1 LDLVKINKRSSV
13 KDSSSEESSSE
24 GVSRRNFLK
33 ILGSASA
40 VGATGCAD
48 SVQQNIFPNVKGQNE
63 QIPGVAQWF
72 SSTCNECAAGCG
84 VKVRVR
90 EGRAVKL
97 EGNPESPVNRGGLC
111 GLGQSALQ
119 HHYDPDRIREPLLRE
134 RGVDTGFRPVSWSE
148 AYKRIQT
155 ALEASDNRNAFLTG
169 ELSGSI
175 EGLVSD
181 WCEALDCEHI
191 VYEMNDK
198 AAVSKAA
205 ELVFGTYGV
214 PTYSFNQAEVVLN
227 FGADFLETWINP
239 VGYARE
245 WAESRKKAVPARFIQ
260 VEPRLSLTGANADH
274 WISARPGTESRLV
287 LALIKLLLENGRG
300 SVNASIAQALGSL
313 VEDITI
319 EGVASETGVA
329 AEKIQQLYTYLSEA
343 QSSLVLAGGASTSTL
358 NALPL
363 MVATN
368 LLNLLLGNLG
378 TTISVAQTRQSTSSV
393 SKIIAL
399 IESMQAEESGVL
411 FVHGTNPN
419 FTLPDAFGFRY
430 AARRAPFIVSFS
442 SHLDDTTEMA
452 DLILPT
458 NSTVESW
465 GDSNPLPNVYSL
477 IQPAMTPLYSTQ
489 NFGDILIKIATDSEQ
504 DVARGSADY
513 KTYLQERWRDLHGRL
528 RVGGSFRQFWLQS
541 LERGGYFEDAANTSG
556 SVVPARI
563 SEEVLALDFSIPEFA
578 RTNENEDVLV
588 LPFMSVRSFDGRAAN
603 RPWLQE
609 MPDPVTKV
617 VWDSWA
623 EIHPDTAAAKGIA
636 VGDTVTV
643 RNFYGEVNIPAYITD
658 YIQPGIIA
666 VPVGQGHRNY
676 GRYAQSVGGGNVLQL
691 LPAIHST
698 EADALPLLST
708 YARVMRAR
716 IPAKLVRTQE
726 FDDEMDRHL
735 IETTKLE
742 KVDGKVVEVAKK
754 DYVSHHPE
762 NPKQMYEQREHPLY
776 KWGMAID
783 LAACT
788 GCSACVVACYAE
800 NNIPVVGKEV
810 VSQGRE
816 MAWLR
821 IDRYF
826 DGPPEELT
834 VNFQPMT
841 CQHCN
846 NAPCEPVCPVYATY
860 HNEEGLNAMIYN
872 RCVGTRY
879 CANNCSY
886 KVRRFNW
893 FEYEVPES
901 YQMQLNPDV
910 TKRGVGVMEK
920 CTFCVQRINSAKD
933 KAKDLGRMVEDGEV
947 TPACVQSCPTQA
959 LTFGNLKDP
968 ESRVSKLSKD
978 KRAYKVL
985 DDHINT
991 QPSISYLENIKY
1003 KQ

>member
-1 LDLVKINKRSSV
+1 LDLVKINKKNSADVSS
-13 KDSSSEESSSE
+13 KETK

-48 SVQQNIFPNVKGQNE
+48 SVQQNIFPNVRGQNE

-72 SSTCNECAAGCG
+72 SSTCNECSAGCG

-90 EGRAVKL
+90 EGRAVKV
-97 EGNPESPVNRGGLC
+97 EGNPENPVNRGGLC

-134 RGVDTGFRPVSWSE
+134 RGIDQAFRPISWSE
-148 AYKRIQT
+148 AYQRIQT
-155 ALEASDNRNAFLTG
+155 ALEASENRNAFVTG
-169 ELSGSI
+169 EISGSM
-175 EGLVSD
+175 EGLISD
-181 WCEALDCEHI
+181 WCEALNCEHV

-198 AAVSKAA
+198 AVASRAA

-214 PTYSFNQAEVVLN
+214 PTYSFSNAQVVLN
-227 FGADFLETWINP
+227 FGADFLETWVNP

-245 WAESRKKAVPARFIQ
+245 WAESRKNEIPARYIQ

-274 WISARPGTESRLV
+274 WISAKPGTEPRLV
-287 LALIKLLLENGRG
+287 LALMKLLLENGNRTVDA
-300 SVNASIAQALGSL
+300 SVAQSLRTL

-319 EGVASETGVA
+319 ADVSSETGVPVA
-329 AEKIQQLYTYLSEA
+329 KIEQIYGYLRDA
-343 QSSLVLAGGASTSTL
+343 DSSLVLAGGASAATL

-378 TTISVAQTRQSTSSV
+378 TTINIAQSRQTTSSV
-393 SKIIAL
+393 NGLLAL
-399 IESMQAEESGVL
+399 IEAMQADEAGVM
-411 FVHGTNPN
+411 FVHGTNPA
-419 FTLPDAFGFRY
+419 FTLPSAFGFRY
-430 AARRAPFIVSFS
+430 AARRTPFIVSFS

-458 NSTVESW
+458 NSTLESW
-465 GDSNPLPNVYSL
+465 GDAHPLPNVYSL

-489 NFGDILIKIATDSEQ
+489 SLGDILIKIADDSGQ
-504 DVARGSADY
+504 NVARGSEDY
-513 KTYLQERWRDLHGRL
+513 KSYVQDRWLELHRQLG
-528 RVGGSFRQFWLQS
+528 VGGTFRQFWLQS
-541 LERGGYFEDAANTSG
+541 LERGGYFEDAATAPTSATG
-556 SVVPARI
+556 QI
-563 SEEVLALDFSIPEFA
+563 SQDVMELDFGLPEFA
-578 RTNENEDVLV
+578 RRNESEDILV

-609 MPDPVTKV
+609 LPDPVTKI

-623 EIHPDTAAAKGIA
+623 EIHPDTAAEKGIA
-636 VGDTVTV
+636 VGDTITA
-643 RNFYGEVNIPAYITD
+643 RNFYGEINVPAYITEH
-658 YIQPGIIA
+658 IQPGIIA

-676 GRYAQSVGGGNVLQL
+676 GRYAKSVGGGNVLEL
-691 LPAIHST
+691 LPAVHHT
-698 EADALPLLST
+698 EADSLPLFST
-708 YARVMRAR
+708 YSRVMRAR

-735 IETTKLE
+735 IETTKIDL
-742 KVDGKVVEVAKK
+742 VDGQIVELPKK
-754 DYVSHHPE
+754 EHGAHHPE

-776 KWGMAID
+776 QWGMAID

-788 GCSACVVACYAE
+788 GCAACVVACYAE
-800 NNIPVVGKEV
+800 NNVPVVGKDI

-816 MAWLR
+816 MSWIR

-826 DGPPEELT
+826 DGPPEELS
-834 VNFQPMT
+834 VKFQPMT

-893 FEYEVPES
+893 YNYEFPES

-910 TKRGVGVMEK
+910 TKRSDGVMEK

-933 KAKDLGRMVEDGEV
+933 TAKDLGRLVEDGEV

-968 ESRVSKLSKD
+968 ESRVSKLSKN